1 LNCNNIKQWPLPQ
14 HSPDLHK
21 SCANFVRRMSFF
33 SKSALANV
41 ASLVSIKSRHS
52 GEFGKCSKFGSVYK
66 VGYFIYKSTYF
77 AYIKWS
83 SLPLPNLLVLAKL
96 ASTHQTRLT
105 WVTKKQQEG
114 FFGKCEYLQELDKT
128 GKYLHLLNSRASS
141 HCLNKIQ
148 YSKNLWSMCVINKN
162 VSNLTRPL
170 NVFHQNIFYSSSF
183 LYD

>member
-1 LNCNNIKQWPLPQ
+1 MQ
-14 HSPDLHK
+14 HSPDLYK

-52 GEFGKCSKFGSVYK
+52 GEFGKFSKFGSVYK
-66 VGYFIYKSTYF
+66 VGCFIYKSTYF

-105 WVTKKQQEG
+105 CHKKTARR
-114 FFGKCEYLQELDKT
+114 FFGKCKYLQELYKT

-141 HCLNKIQ
+141 YCLNKIQ

-162 VSNLTRPL
+162 VSNLTKHILFFLLFKRL
-170 NVFHQNIFYSSSF
+170 NCIKFQKYFWK
-183 LYD
+183 